1 MAATESQNPHG
12 ELNVEAMGK
21 AQQRERLLLIR
32 TYLAVALAAIITVF
46 ITDLFGLPD
55 ISTLFSTL
63 LSAAVYA
70 VMLWFASYE
79 RLPLITTI
87 AGLTSGAGIIL
98 GLHLT
103 GGFSGPTIPLISVT
117 VIAFLVLFEGNR
129 FIYATTLLFIAYVA
143 LILVE
148 KTGWLPAIH
157 SLTPDQ
163 ADLLAA
169 FNTIL
174 SLVVGSAFLF
184 WYVTR
189 YINTTRNTIV
199 QAQRLELLNQQL
211 LVQQKLQRQTASD
224 VSIAAQR
231 IGEATNVQAIAAQEQ
246 AATVVQVSSSAEQL
260 DMEAQLIA
268 GSARQVSELAGQ
280 ASDEVNAS
288 KQLITSVE
296 SSVRLVHGDVA
307 LAVERTTQLSE
318 HVREIGTIL
327 RLLESITKE
336 THILS
341 LNAAIEAAAAE
352 DTNVGRRFTVVAQE
366 VEELAGRAERATF
379 QVRTI
384 IAQVEQA
391 ANSTA
396 IATTESLAET
406 GRSVELLQ
414 QATMTAQKLSAMAA
428 DVNIWADSIVQSTEQ
443 QRSSSDQVASALRQI
458 SSLAQ
463 QNANSEQQL
472 HAVADQ
478 LATLVARLQQN
489 APSLQDD
496 VSTSLSSGSTSHPAP
511 TLVPNVAQKAT
522 SLVGRLLN
530 VASN

>member
-1 MAATESQNPHG
+1 MAATETQLTPD
-12 ELNVEAMGK
+12 ELSVEAMGK
-21 AQQRERLLLIR
+21 AQQRERLILIR
-32 TYLAVALAAIITVF
+32 AYLAVALAAILIVF

-70 VMLWFASYE
+70 VMLWLSSYE
-79 RLPLITTI
+79 RLPVITI
-87 AGLTSGAGIIL
+87 LAGFISGAGVIL
-98 GLHLT
+98 GMHLT
-103 GGFSGPTIPLISVT
+103 GGFSGPSSPLISIT
-117 VIAFLVLFEGNR
+117 VIAFLVLYEGR
-129 FIYATTLLFIAYVA
+129 KFIYATALLFIAYVVM
-143 LILVE
+143 ILVE
-148 KTGWLPAIH
+148 KTGWLPALH
-157 SLTPDQ
+157 PLTTGQ
-163 ADLLAA
+163 ADLLSAL
-169 FNTIL
+169 NTIL
-174 SLVVGSAFLF
+174 SLVLGSAFLF

-189 YINTTRNTIV
+189 YFNTTRNTIA

-211 LVQQKLQRQTASD
+211 LAQQELQRQTASD

-260 DMEAQLIA
+260 DLEAQLIA

-280 ASDEVNAS
+280 ANDEVNVS

-296 SSVRLVHGDVA
+296 SAMQLVHGDVA
-307 LAVERTTQLSE
+307 LAVERTTQLSGY
-318 HVREIGTIL
+318 VRDIGTVL

-366 VEELAGRAERATF
+366 VEELAARAERATS

-396 IATTESLAET
+396 IATSESLAET
-406 GRSVELLQ
+406 ERSVSLLQ
-414 QATMTAQKLSAMAA
+414 EVSMAAQKLSAMAA
-428 DVNIWADSIVQSTEQ
+428 DVNIWAESIVQSTEQ
-443 QRSSSDQVASALRQI
+443 QRSSSDQVAAALRQI

-472 HAVADQ
+472 HAVAYQ
-478 LATLVARLQQN
+478 LATLVARLQQASPAVIEDGDN
-489 APSLQDD
+489 DAPRPSLPAADTNPRPTNSQLKPQ
-496 VSTSLSSGSTSHPAP
+496 TSNLSA
-511 TLVPNVAQKAT
+511 
-522 SLVGRLLN
+522 
-530 VASN
+530 